1 MPWSQRLWD
10 RKDPVKCVNPTGL
23 RGMKTFCILFDF
35 FFPLKLRKFI
45 TMARKGHISLELQ
58 LPLGSCTSPKHK
70 FTVLNKPNWKWPFLQ
85 GFLSSLY
92 FWVTWGKGA
101 VWEMCGWWKKQERNV
116 SPFFFT
122 TYYIDSST
130 FNFYSWLLALSS
142 KNGCL
147 CIFVWEH
154 TYAHM
159 FLATNSVWCISLGFF
174 TWICQVIFCGSYIL
188 RRMLS
193 TELGHLF
200 SLQKPMSIIKP
211 YWRGNIRV

>member
-1 MPWSQRLWD
+1 
-10 RKDPVKCVNPTGL
+10 
-23 RGMKTFCILFDF
+23 
-35 FFPLKLRKFI
+35 
-45 TMARKGHISLELQ
+45 MARKGHISLDLQ

-116 SPFFFT
+116 SPFFFFT

-159 FLATNSVWCISLGFF
+159 SLATNSVWCISLGFF
-174 TWICQVIFCGSYIL
+174 FMDLPGYIL
-188 RRMLS
+188 WKLYFEKDAQHWAWPFIFPS
-193 TELGHLF
+193 EAYVYNQTFLEG
-200 SLQKPMSIIKP
+200 
-211 YWRGNIRV
+211 